1 MQFEW
6 DENKNQKNI
15 KSHGID
21 FNYAIKVFEDPNR
34 VTIWDEAHSTLE
46 EEREITIGKIN
57 DMLIVFVVSTDVADV
72 TRIISARKA
81 EHIEEVFYY
90 EQNNQGNVGRC

>member
-34 VTIWDEAHSTLE
+34 VTTLE